1 MMGPF
6 EMQSQ
11 QVSPRPPAAAAV
23 AAGIATLDRLAAGT
37 SATVVAIDGDDLLSS
52 RLLDH
57 GLWPGAEVRLLGCAP
72 LGDPLLFALHGL
84 RLALRRDEAA
94 RVRVR
99 SGGAAP

>member
-1 MMGPF
+1 
-6 EMQSQ
+6 MQSQ

-23 AAGIATLDRLAAGT
+23 ATVIATLDRLAPGT
-37 SATVVAIDGDDLLSS
+37 SATVVAVDGDDLLAR

-57 GLWPGAEVRLLGCAP
+57 GLWTGAEVRFVGCAP

-99 SGGAAP
+99 VGGAVS